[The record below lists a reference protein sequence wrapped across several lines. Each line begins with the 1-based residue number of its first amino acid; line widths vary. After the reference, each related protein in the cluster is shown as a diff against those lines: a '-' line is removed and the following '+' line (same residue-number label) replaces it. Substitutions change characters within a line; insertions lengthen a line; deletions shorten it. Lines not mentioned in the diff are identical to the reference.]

1 MASDLESSS
10 WLRVDAYLSALLVGE
25 DPALDA
31 AVAAQREAGL
41 PSIEVAPVN
50 GKFLHLIARISG
62 ARRILEIGT
71 LGGYSAI
78 WLARALPPG
87 GIVVSIEAEPANA
100 RLARAN
106 LVRAGVGDRVQI
118 REGRA
123 LDVLPTLSAEAP
135 FDLVFIDADK
145 QSNAAYL
152 DWAARLGRPGT
163 VVIVDNIG
171 RGGAIADPTDS
182 RPDVVGTR
190 QGLEVLARD
199 PRFEATALQ
208 TLDRKGYD
216 GIALAVVV

>member
-1 MASDLESSS
+1 MASDIDSAT
-10 WLRVDAYLSALLVGE
+10 WRRVDAYLSALLVGE
-25 DPALDA
+25 DPALDG
-31 AVAAQREAGL
+31 AVAAQRAAGL
-41 PSIEVAPVN
+41 PAIEVAPVN

-78 WLARALPPG
+78 WLARALPDDG
-87 GIVVSIEAEPANA
+87 LVISIEAEPANA

-106 LVRAGVGDRVQI
+106 LDRAGLGGRVQI

-123 LDVLPTLSAEAP
+123 LDVLPTLSGEAP

-145 QSNAAYL
+145 ESNAAYL

-171 RGGAIADPTDS
+171 RGGAVADPTNS

-208 TLDRKGYD
+208 TLDAKGYD
-216 GIALAVVV
+216 GFAVAVVV